1 MSGCMS
7 TNERH
12 TSIEILSLF
21 PSTVKD
27 LFRLV
32 ERKADV
38 VVCLLLEDTTPLV
51 VGNAKG
57 GDRSPRSM
65 SDNAIRTGGTSVYR
79 EDGGKSHR

>member
-21 PSTVKD
+21 PSTIKD

-32 ERKADV
+32 ERKDDV
-38 VVCLLLEDTTPLV
+38 IVCLLLGDTDPLA
-51 VGNAKG
+51 VGILKG
-57 GDRSPRSM
+57 GDRSPRST